1 MASSFENFLIHQ
13 RHYRILKFVLNL
25 PKCLH
30 QNLVFEIWLKTH
42 QTTKSRLNDC
52 FSSLYQIMYIYIND
66 KVTTVRNSHKYLF
79 KPAAVVPVPVVGSKS
94 IVIAVVE
101 DSPIADILS
110 TH

>member
-1 MASSFENFLIHQ
+1 
-13 RHYRILKFVLNL
+13 
-25 PKCLH
+25 
-30 QNLVFEIWLKTH
+30 
-42 QTTKSRLNDC
+42 
-52 FSSLYQIMYIYIND
+52 MYIYIND
-66 KVTTVRNSHKYLF
+66 KVTTVRNSHKYLY